1 MLTSIL
7 ILSCFG
13 HLLIAFNVPNGLY
26 VASIIIGFCFGANW
40 PVLFSIISKLF
51 GLKYYSTLFNVG
63 SIASPIGSYL
73 LSVRVAGY
81 LYDKEATRQ
90 MEILGLKRK
99 QRGGVEL
106 QWDSVLQIQLQHDAQ
121 IHLGELDVK
130 FQLATDSLEMLLKA
144 MHSMRDQFTTNHG
157 RYYAVIFFLIEL
169 E

>member
-1 MLTSIL
+1 
-7 ILSCFG
+7 
-13 HLLIAFNVPNGLY
+13 
-26 VASIIIGFCFGANW
+26 
-40 PVLFSIISKLF
+40 
-51 GLKYYSTLFNVG
+51 
-63 SIASPIGSYL
+63 L